1 MTSLFRENG
10 RWYKGN
16 LHTHTTLSDGRLT
29 PEECVSLYK
38 SKGYDFLSITDH
50 WKVSSNCFQN
60 GMLLLSGGEW
70 DMGPIE
76 NTGCVHVVGI
86 GMQQA
91 PALSREEALTP
102 QKLVDAIRF
111 AGGEA
116 ILAHPAW
123 VAHPAGTCLWAERNC
138 GH

>member
-86 GMQQA
+86 GMQQGA
-91 PALSREEALTP
+91 GSFKGGSPYPAETSR
-102 QKLVDAIRF
+102 RHSF
-111 AGGEA
+111 CRRGGDSGA
-116 ILAHPAW
+116 SGM